1 MYLELT
7 LASTKEVE
15 QLQSKVV
22 QQLAPTIASLKKSSG
37 CVCVL
42 GSLPIIFFYL

>member
-7 LASTKEVE
+7 LAST
-15 QLQSKVV
+15 
-22 QQLAPTIASLKKSSG
+22 TIASLKKSSAASNNY
-37 CVCVL
+37 CKSEKEFRVCACVL